1 MELPHRRHDLPEP
14 KSWLRLVGPGA
25 IMVAT
30 SLGSGEIYFWPHL
43 SVAVGAC
50 VLLLGLGAIWLQ
62 YVMNTEISRYTL
74 TTGET
79 ILRGFDRLWRPLP
92 WIILACCTLPWIW
105 PGWAMGASHAATWLV
120 GGNAK
125 LFGVGSL
132 LLAGVLLSVGRT
144 LYKSL
149 ETTQIIM
156 IVCMIVGAVA
166 MFFLAKAYLAAT
178 SAGASISAEAVD
190 RLFEM
195 DIPVILTA
203 IAFCGAGGTINL
215 TQSNYIKEKRFGMAA
230 FVRRLV
236 NPLALRSA
244 AADRGE
250 AKATGDTRG
259 EGFLYSPSPDN
270 DAKWRRWWREARTEQ
285 LINFFAVGSIG
296 LLLLS
301 LIAVQL
307 VGDQEPGKGMDL
319 LSQEMTAATG
329 LWGPAGKLFA
339 AVVMLVFFTSEI
351 GVLDHVARLAANI
364 ATVKGVV
371 SAKAGWRTEGAIY
384 LYTLWTM
391 IAAGIFI
398 LLVLDIQSPP
408 KLLVIAGCLSGIA
421 MFIYTF
427 ALLRLNRAAARQWS
441 RLEPTAA
448 LNPFRPPRWRT
459 GFLLIACA
467 LFGVMSA
474 LAIAE
479 HMGFL

>member
-1 MELPHRRHDLPEP
+1 
-14 KSWLRLVGPGA
+14 
-25 IMVAT
+25 MVAT

-43 SVAVGAC
+43 SVSVGAC

-120 GGNAK
+120 GGDAK

-156 IVCMIVGAVA
+156 IVCMVVGAVA
-166 MFFLAKAYLAAT
+166 MFFLARAYLAVT
-178 SAGASISAEAVD
+178 GAGASFTAEAAD
-190 RLFEM
+190 RLCGT
-195 DIPVILTA
+195 DVAVILTA
-203 IAFCGAGGTINL
+203 VAFCGAGGTINL

-230 FVRRLV
+230 FVSRLV

-250 AKATGDTRG
+250 ARAKGDTRG

-270 DAKWRRWWREARTEQ
+270 DAKWRRWWREARKEQ

-307 VGDQEPGKGMDL
+307 VGDQTPEPKMGL
-319 LSQEMTAATG
+319 LTQEMTAATG
-329 LWGPAGKLFA
+329 LWAPAGKLFA
-339 AVVMLVFFTSEI
+339 VMVMLVFFTSEI

-364 ATVKGVV
+364 ATVKGLV
-371 SAKAGWRTEGAIY
+371 SAKVGWRTEGAIY

-408 KLLVIAGCLSGIA
+408 KLLVIAGCLSAIA

-427 ALLRLNRAAARQWS
+427 ALLRLNRAARREWR
-441 RLEPTAA
+441 RLEPAA
-448 LNPFRPPRWRT
+448 TLNPFRPPAWRT
-459 GFLLIACA
+459 ALLIVACA
-467 LFGVMSA
+467 IFGVLSA

-479 HMGFL
+479 HAGLI